1 MASAFILQIYA
12 CNMNKACWSGKSIA
26 TVQKKRKTKGLF
38 NFTRQPEVTEV
49 SIPMKILEAISTV
62 VFIIAGILPTCI
74 DLSFGGPVPNG
85 NSDNQ
90 SPCFLIDKEGNLQNR
105 SLADTVAHVSRE
117 VEGARIGISMAK
129 QMITNFLQQD
139 YQHVNDINEMFE
151 NILMNGLSKIHSA
164 ASSKISDIH
173 IRLLSLQCDIKVGL
187 LGVGR
192 TVPDVKEAHFD
203 SSNILQ
209 SCDSESA
216 CLLKS
221 YAVLNDIDIYMVNME
236 QFYGNLVISMQNK
249 IETALNESNSTN
261 K

>member
-1 MASAFILQIYA
+1 MRA
-12 CNMNKACWSGKSIA
+12 
-26 TVQKKRKTKGLF
+26 
-38 NFTRQPEVTEV
+38 
-49 SIPMKILEAISTV
+49 EAISTV

-129 QMITNFLQQD
+129 QMLKSQSILLSKQVGKIRRNVTGLAFQTGSNRFNISNSKITNFLQQD